1 MQSSQMRHPNLA
13 GFKADS
19 KGSFQISDKIQTA
32 EETGKDPRRCL
43 TTMSTVT
50 ICLS

>member
-1 MQSSQMRHPNLA
+1 MRHPDLA
-13 GFKADS
+13 AFQADS
-19 KGSFQISDKIQTA
+19 KGPFSKNDKIQTA
-32 EETGKDPRRCL
+32 AETGKDPRRCL